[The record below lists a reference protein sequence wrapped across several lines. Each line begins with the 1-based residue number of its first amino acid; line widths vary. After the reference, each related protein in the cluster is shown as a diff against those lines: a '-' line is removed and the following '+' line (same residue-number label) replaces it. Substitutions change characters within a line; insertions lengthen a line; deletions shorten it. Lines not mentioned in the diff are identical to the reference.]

1 MVNVTVENGWERLPS
16 GLDVEFRHG
25 IPIKVSDNGKRLTIP
40 ESVLVDEIIALG
52 KLQVQLGEWKS
63 GDNADEHEARVFVSG
78 DGFSEVLR
86 RLALASA
93 AVFIDRFQK
102 PVDASSVDWD
112 RLEYHADFREALDH
126 CGLAS
131 DEIGKDA
138 YRDDYIEIMHRET
151 RRLAQ
156 LTEPPLVEP
165 E

>member
-1 MVNVTVENGWERLPS
+1 MVDVTIENAWERLPS
-16 GLDVEFRHG
+16 GFDVEFRHG
-25 IPIKVSDNGKRLTIP
+25 IPIKVSDNGKGLTIP
-40 ESVLVDEIIALG
+40 ESVLVDEITALG
-52 KLQVQLGEWKS
+52 KLQVQLGGWKS
-63 GDNADEHEARVFVSG
+63 GENADEHEARVVVS
-78 DGFSEVLR
+78 DKNFAEVLR

-102 PVDASSVDWD
+102 PVDAGSVDWD

-126 CGLAS
+126 CGLAP
-131 DEIGKDA
+131 DENDKDA

>member
-25 IPIKVSDNGKRLTIP
+25 IPIKVSDNGKVLTIP

-52 KLQVQLGEWKS
+52 KLQVQLGEWKP
-63 GDNADEHEARVFVSG
+63 GENADEHEARVFVSG
-78 DGFSEVLR
+78 KDFTEVLR

-112 RLEYHADFREALDH
+112 RLEYHADLREALDH

-131 DEIGKDA
+131 DEIDKDA